1 MIYEMQRRKMG
12 NLADHRRLREEQ
24 GLYKEDPG
32 AGTYTKDESD
42 YIPFLGDNPS
52 DEKPAVYTARFN
64 VTDGV
69 IELEAKRSGGK
80 LHITCLA
87 DEKHNR
93 AIFECVERFVSAI
106 FDGTARKIKD
116 AAPED
121 TQINK
126 LRKEVALLEG
136 QNKKHLDTL
145 DAMKKLVK

>member
-1 MIYEMQRRKMG
+1 MG
-12 NLADHRRLREEQ
+12 NLADHRRLREAK

-32 AGTYTKDESD
+32 AGTITKLELD
-42 YIPFLGDNPS
+42 YIPFLGNNPS

-93 AIFECVERFVSAI
+93 AIFECVERFVAAI
-106 FDGTARKIKD
+106 FDGTAREIRE
-116 AAPED
+116 AQPED
-121 TQINK
+121 SELMKLKKQIDQLEKENIGHIETLEK
-126 LRKEVALLEG
+126 L
-136 QNKKHLDTL
+136 QDI
-145 DAMKKLVK
+145 MK

>member
-1 MIYEMQRRKMG
+1 MG

-32 AGTYTKDESD
+32 DGTITKQELN
-42 YIPFLGDNPS
+42 YIPFLGNNPS
-52 DEKPAVYTARFN
+52 DEKPAVYTARFK

-93 AIFECVERFVSAI
+93 AIFECVERFVKAI
-106 FDGTARKIKD
+106 FDGTAREIKD
-116 AAPED
+116 ADPED
-121 TQINK
+121 SQIKK
-126 LRKEVALLEG
+126 LRKEVSQLEKE
-136 QNKKHLDTL
+136 NKEFWDTL
-145 DAMKKLVK
+145 ETLKKLVK